1 MQQGTLI
8 GMRFNGI
15 FLPRETSPFSEPTLC
30 IVYFYEQKNNKAT
43 EGMKKQECF
52 ISDNLL
58 VPKIAF
64 HAYPVVLELG
74 CWFC

>member
-1 MQQGTLI
+1 MAWGLMEYFAQ
-8 GMRFNGI
+8 R
-15 FLPRETSPFSEPTLC
+15 TSPC

-64 HAYPVVLELG
+64 HAQPVVLEL
-74 CWFC
+74 CC

>member
-1 MQQGTLI
+1 MEYFAQ
-8 GMRFNGI
+8 R
-15 FLPRETSPFSEPTLC
+15 TSPC

-64 HAYPVVLELG
+64 HAQPVVLEL
-74 CWFC
+74 CC